1 MPNENRSGTFIHIAV
16 FFFCGNYYP
25 RLCVSNFNR
34 HNDRLHHMVVHSWA
48 KTRPDETF
56 KETIARIKTSLLK
69 KAAEKNENVDRI
81 RAAVE
86 EIEQTLN

>member
-1 MPNENRSGTFIHIAV
+1 
-16 FFFCGNYYP
+16 
-25 RLCVSNFNR
+25 
-34 HNDRLHHMVVHSWA
+34 MVVHSWA